1 MKSPVLRWAAFLF
14 ALFHIYCNVFASI
27 SELWLS
33 ALHFGGFCALCAL
46 AANEAIARRTARYW
60 LNGALAVA
68 AVAAAAYLILFE
80 NALYARETEFILSD
94 YLFAALAVALALEFT
109 RRTTGWFMPV
119 LILLSLSYILFLG
132 RYISGVFAFP
142 GLSLETV
149 LYRSFFTS
157 EGMFGL
163 TANISATF
171 VFMFIIF
178 GSFLL
183 KSGAGDFIV
192 RLARCLA
199 GRFVGGAGLVA
210 VVGSGLMG
218 SVSGSA
224 VANTVS
230 IGVISIPMMKRS
242 GFSGRFAAGVEAA
255 ASTGGALMPPVMGAG
270 AFVLASYT
278 QIPYLTII
286 AASAL
291 PAMLYFLTVSYFV
304 RIEARR
310 LGLQPTVVPPTRSTA
325 DDALVSRAPPQG
337 GSDSSS
343 GDEANDR
350 GEQIEK
356 ASTVL
361 KEGWHFVIP
370 LGVLVGAL
378 VSGRTPTTSAA
389 FAILSVI
396 AASYLSP
403 TPMGWRHIFDA
414 VVDGVKNMTSTALL
428 LVAVGIVINV
438 VTTTGVG
445 NAFSLMIVEWA
456 QGSLLITLLLVA
468 LASLV
473 LGMGLPV
480 TASYIVLATLSAPL
494 IFDLISHS
502 ALLNAISAGELPSSV
517 SAALGLFGGD
527 PATATLSDTARAL
540 QEMPLAM
547 KQLIRQE
554 MLSPEMLTG
563 MLLSA
568 HLVIFWLSQDSNV
581 TPPVCLASFAAAGI
595 AGTRPIATGFTS
607 WKVAKGLYLVP
618 VLFAY
623 SPLISGGWPERIEV
637 FLWACLG
644 LYALAGVLQWH
655 LESRLNL
662 FSGGLLLLSGG
673 LLLWTPLP
681 IAYHIAGAAL
691 LGGVIL
697 SQRLGQRFTRRT

>member
-1 MKSPVLRWAAFLF
+1 MNSPYLRWAAFFF

-33 ALHFGGFCALCAL
+33 AIHFGGFCAICAL
-46 AANEAIARRTARYW
+46 MANERESINSRNLEYWINLILAGLAIATT
-60 LNGALAVA
+60 
-68 AVAAAAYLILFE
+68 AYLILFE
-80 NALYARETEFILSD
+80 NALYARETEYILSD
-94 YLFAALAVALALEFT
+94 YFFSIIAIGLAIEFT
-109 RRTTGWFMPV
+109 RRTTGWFMPI
-119 LILLSLSYILFLG
+119 LIMVSLSYILFLG
-132 RYISGVFAFP
+132 RYIGGVFSFP

-149 LYRSFFTS
+149 LYRSYFTS

-163 TANISATF
+163 TANISSTF

-183 KSGAGDFIV
+183 RSGAGDFIV
-192 RLARCLA
+192 RIAQCLA
-199 GRFVGGAGLVA
+199 GRYTGGAGLVA

-230 IGVISIPMMKRS
+230 TGVITIPMMKKS
-242 GFSGRFAAGVEAA
+242 GFSGQFSAGVVAA

-286 AASAL
+286 AASTL
-291 PAMLYFLTVSYFV
+291 PAILYFLTVSYFV
-304 RIEARR
+304 RIEAKR
-310 LGLQPTVVPPTRSTA
+310 LGLQTLPENEKEN
-325 DDALVSRAPPQG
+325 VSG
-337 GSDSSS
+337 
-343 GDEANDR
+343 
-350 GEQIEK
+350 
-356 ASTVL
+356 VL
-361 KEGWHFVIP
+361 KQGWHFIIP
-370 LGVLVGAL
+370 MVVLVTFL
-378 VSGRTPTTSAA
+378 VIGRTPTTSAA

-396 AASYLSP
+396 GASWLSKN
-403 TPMGWRHIFDA
+403 PMMPQDIFDA
-414 VVDGVKNMTSTALL
+414 VVDGVKTMVSTALL
-428 LVAVGIVINV
+428 LVAVGIIINV
-438 VTTTGVG
+438 VTTTGIG

-456 QGSLLITLLLVA
+456 QGSLLITLILVA

-494 IFDLISHS
+494 IYDLISQS
-502 ALLNAISAGELPSSV
+502 QLLIALQAGDLPSNV
-517 SAALGLFGGD
+517 SATLSLFGGD
-527 PATATLSDTARAL
+527 PLVAL
-540 QEMPLAM
+540 REMPLEM
-547 KQLIRQE
+547 KQIIRQE
-554 MLSPEMLTG
+554 MLEPELLTG

-595 AGTRPIATGFTS
+595 AGTSPMATGLTS

-623 SPLISGGWPERIEV
+623 SPLISGTWPERIEV
-637 FLWACLG
+637 FIWACFG

-655 LESRLNL
+655 LEAKINVLVA
-662 FSGGLLLLSGG
+662 GLLLLS
-673 LLLWTPLP
+673 
-681 IAYHIAGAAL
+681 AAL
-691 LGGVIL
+691 LMWTPFPIYFHFIGAVIL
-697 SQRLGQRFTRRT
+697 VAIVVMQNRGSKLVIATAT

>member
-1 MKSPVLRWAAFLF
+1 MKSKYLRWAAFAF
-14 ALFHIYCNVFASI
+14 AVFHIYCNVFASI

-33 ALHFGGFCALCAL
+33 AIHFGGFCAIFAL
-46 AANEAIARRTARYW
+46 MANETEDIDRNSFQFWINVGLALIAISTSS
-60 LNGALAVA
+60 
-68 AVAAAAYLILFE
+68 YLILFE
-80 NALYARETEFILSD
+80 NALYARETEFIISD
-94 YLFAALAVALALEFT
+94 YIFALLAVGLAIEFT

-119 LILLSLSYILFLG
+119 LILISLSYILFLG
-132 RYISGVFAFP
+132 RYIGGVFAFP

-163 TANISATF
+163 TAQISSTF

-183 KSGAGDFIV
+183 RSGAGDFIV
-192 RLARCLA
+192 RLAQCLA
-199 GRFVGGAGLVA
+199 GRFTGGAGLVA

-230 IGVISIPMMKRS
+230 TGVITIPMMKKS
-242 GFSGRFAAGVEAA
+242 GFQGRFSAGVVAA

-278 QIPYLTII
+278 QISYLTII

-291 PAMLYFLTVSYFV
+291 PAILYFLTVSYFV
-304 RIEARR
+304 RIEAKR
-310 LGLQPTVVPPTRSTA
+310 LKLTPTRNA
-325 DDALVSRAPPQG
+325 DSENVS
-337 GSDSSS
+337 D
-343 GDEANDR
+343 
-350 GEQIEK
+350 
-356 ASTVL
+356 VL
-361 KEGWHFVIP
+361 KEGWHFIIP
-370 LGVLVGAL
+370 MIVLVYFL

-403 TPMGWRHIFDA
+403 RPMRAGDIFDA
-414 VVDGVKNMTSTALL
+414 VVEGVKTMVSTALL
-428 LVAVGIVINV
+428 LVAVGIIINV

-456 QGSLLITLLLVA
+456 QGSLLVTLILVA

-494 IFDLISHS
+494 IFDLISQS
-502 ALLNAISAGELPSSV
+502 QLLEALQAGDLPSNV
-517 SAALGLFGGD
+517 AATIGLFGGD
-527 PATATLSDTARAL
+527 PVVAL
-540 QEMPLAM
+540 QEMPLEM

-554 MLSPEMLTG
+554 MIEPELLTG

-568 HLVIFWLSQDSNV
+568 HLIIFWLSQDSNV

-595 AGTRPIATGFTS
+595 AGTRPIATGLTS

-623 SPLISGGWPERIEV
+623 SPLISGTWPERIEV
-637 FLWACLG
+637 FIWSCMG
-644 LYALAGVLQWH
+644 LYAMAGLLQWH
-655 LESRLNL
+655 LESKINL
-662 FSGGLLLLSGG
+662 VIAAGLATSATLLM
-673 LLLWTPLP
+673 WTPFP
-681 IAYHIAGAAL
+681 IYYHGVGAAIL
-691 LGGVIL
+691 LAIIFYQNRNDTIP
-697 SQRLGQRFTRRT
+697 STAIT

>member
-1 MKSPVLRWAAFLF
+1 MKSVYLRWAAFAF

-33 ALHFGGFCALCAL
+33 AIHFGGFCAICAL
-46 AANEAIARRTARYW
+46 MANESDDVENKSIKFWVNMGLALVAIATSS
-60 LNGALAVA
+60 
-68 AVAAAAYLILFE
+68 YLILFE
-80 NALYARETEFILSD
+80 NALYARETEFIMSD
-94 YLFAALAVALALEFT
+94 YIFALLAVGLAIEFT

-119 LILLSLSYILFLG
+119 LILISLSYILFLG

-163 TANISATF
+163 TAQISSTF

-183 KSGAGDFIV
+183 RSGAGDFIV
-192 RLARCLA
+192 RLAQCLA
-199 GRFVGGAGLVA
+199 GRFTGGAGLVA

-230 IGVISIPMMKRS
+230 TGVITIPMMKKS
-242 GFSGRFAAGVEAA
+242 GFQGQFSAGVVAA

-278 QIPYLTII
+278 QISYLTII

-291 PAMLYFLTVSYFV
+291 PAILYFLTVSYFV
-304 RIEARR
+304 RIEAKR
-310 LGLQPTVVPPTRSTA
+310 LKLTPTGNEESENI
-325 DDALVSRAPPQG
+325 
-337 GSDSSS
+337 SD
-343 GDEANDR
+343 
-350 GEQIEK
+350 
-356 ASTVL
+356 VL
-361 KEGWHFVIP
+361 KEGWHFIIP
-370 LGVLVGAL
+370 MIVLVGFL

-396 AASYLSP
+396 GASWISP
-403 TPMGWRHIFDA
+403 KPMKLWDVFDA
-414 VVDGVKNMTSTALL
+414 VVEGVKTMVSTALL
-428 LVAVGIVINV
+428 LVAVGIIINV

-456 QGSLLITLLLVA
+456 QGSLLVTLVLVA

-494 IFDLISHS
+494 IFDLISQS
-502 ALLNAISAGELPSSV
+502 QLLEALQAGDLPSNV
-517 SAALGLFGGD
+517 AATIGLFGGD
-527 PATATLSDTARAL
+527 PVIAL
-540 QEMPLAM
+540 QEMPLEM

-554 MLSPEMLTG
+554 MIEPELLTG

-568 HLVIFWLSQDSNV
+568 HLIIFWLSQDSNV

-595 AGTRPIATGFTS
+595 AGTRPIATGLTS

-623 SPLISGGWPERIEV
+623 SPLISGTWPERIEV
-637 FLWACLG
+637 FIWSCLG
-644 LYALAGVLQWH
+644 LYAMAGLLQWH
-655 LESRLNL
+655 LETKINIMIA
-662 FSGGLLLLSGG
+662 GGLATSAALLM
-673 LLLWTPLP
+673 WTPFP
-681 IAYHIAGAAL
+681 IYFHIAGATIL
-691 LGGVIL
+691 LLIIFF
-697 SQRLGQRFTRRT
+697 QNRNEAAADEIK

>member
-1 MKSPVLRWAAFLF
+1 MKSVYLRWAAFAF

-33 ALHFGGFCALCAL
+33 AIHFGGFCAICAL
-46 AANEAIARRTARYW
+46 MANESDDVENKSIKFW
-60 LNGALAVA
+60 LNVGLALVAVA
-68 AVAAAAYLILFE
+68 TSSYLILFE
-80 NALYARETEFILSD
+80 NALYARETEFIMSD
-94 YLFAALAVALALEFT
+94 YIFALLAVGLAIEFT

-119 LILLSLSYILFLG
+119 LILISLSYILFLG

-163 TANISATF
+163 TAQISSTF

-183 KSGAGDFIV
+183 RSGAGDFIV
-192 RLARCLA
+192 RLAQCLA
-199 GRFVGGAGLVA
+199 GRFTGGAGLVA

-230 IGVISIPMMKRS
+230 TGVITIPMMKKS
-242 GFSGRFAAGVEAA
+242 GFQGQFSAGVVAA

-278 QIPYLTII
+278 QISYLTII

-291 PAMLYFLTVSYFV
+291 PAILYFLTVSYFV
-304 RIEARR
+304 RIEAKR
-310 LGLQPTVVPPTRSTA
+310 LRLTPTGNEESENI
-325 DDALVSRAPPQG
+325 
-337 GSDSSS
+337 SD
-343 GDEANDR
+343 
-350 GEQIEK
+350 
-356 ASTVL
+356 VL
-361 KEGWHFVIP
+361 KEGWHFIIP
-370 LGVLVGAL
+370 MIVLVGFL

-396 AASYLSP
+396 GASWISP
-403 TPMGWRHIFDA
+403 KPMKLWDVFDA
-414 VVDGVKNMTSTALL
+414 VVDGVKTMVSTALL
-428 LVAVGIVINV
+428 LVAVGIIINV

-456 QGSLLITLLLVA
+456 QGSLLVTLVLVA

-494 IFDLISHS
+494 IFDLISQS
-502 ALLNAISAGELPSSV
+502 QLLEALQAGDLPSNV
-517 SAALGLFGGD
+517 AATIGLFGGD
-527 PATATLSDTARAL
+527 PVIAL
-540 QEMPLAM
+540 QEMPLEM

-554 MLSPEMLTG
+554 MIEPELLTG

-568 HLVIFWLSQDSNV
+568 HLIIFWLSQDSNV

-595 AGTRPIATGFTS
+595 AGTRPIATGLTS

-623 SPLISGGWPERIEV
+623 SPLISGTWPERIEV
-637 FLWACLG
+637 FIWSCLG
-644 LYALAGVLQWH
+644 LYAMAGLLQWH
-655 LESRLNL
+655 LETKINIMIA
-662 FSGGLLLLSGG
+662 GGLATSAALLM
-673 LLLWTPLP
+673 WTPFP
-681 IAYHIAGAAL
+681 IYFHIAGATIL
-691 LGGVIL
+691 LLIIFF
-697 SQRLGQRFTRRT
+697 QNRNEAAAIDEIK

>member
-1 MKSPVLRWAAFLF
+1 MRSIYLRWAAFLF

-33 ALHFGGFCALCAL
+33 AIHFGGFCALCAL
-46 AANEAIARRTARYW
+46 IANESDDVSTRSPKYWINVGLALIAVLTS
-60 LNGALAVA
+60 V
-68 AVAAAAYLILFE
+68 YLILFE
-80 NALYARETEFILSD
+80 NALYARETEYIFSD
-94 YLFAALAVALALEFT
+94 YLFSLVAIGLAIEFT
-109 RRTTGWFMPV
+109 RRTTGWFMPI
-119 LILLSLSYILFLG
+119 LILVSLSYILFLG
-132 RYISGVFAFP
+132 RYIPGVFSFP

-183 KSGAGDFIV
+183 RSGAGDFIV
-192 RLARCLA
+192 RLAHCLA
-199 GRFVGGAGLVA
+199 GRFTGGAGLVA
-210 VVGSGLMG
+210 VIGSGLMG

-230 IGVISIPMMKRS
+230 TGVITIPMMKKS
-242 GFSGRFAAGVEAA
+242 GFEGQFSAGVVAA

-278 QIPYLTII
+278 QISYLTII
-286 AASAL
+286 AASTL
-291 PAMLYFLTVSYFV
+291 PAILYFLTVSFFV
-304 RIEARR
+304 RIEAKR
-310 LGLQPTVVPPTRSTA
+310 LGLRPTA
-325 DDALVSRAPPQG
+325 I
-337 GSDSSS
+337 
-343 GDEANDR
+343 
-350 GEQIEK
+350 GETEK
-356 ASTVL
+356 VSTVL
-361 KEGWHFVIP
+361 KEGWHFIIP
-370 LGVLVGAL
+370 MTVLVSFL
-378 VSGRTPTTSAA
+378 VVGRTPTTSAA

-396 AASYLSP
+396 VASWLSKN
-403 TPMGWRHIFDA
+403 PMRLPDIFDA
-414 VVDGVKNMTSTALL
+414 VVEGVQTMVSTALL
-428 LVAVGIVINV
+428 LVAVGIIINV

-456 QGSLLITLLLVA
+456 DGSLLITLILVA

-494 IFDLISHS
+494 IFDLISQA
-502 ALLNAISAGELPSSV
+502 ALLQSIQMAISEGSLPQNV
-517 SAALGLFGGD
+517 A
-527 PATATLSDTARAL
+527 ATLSLFEGGTAAAL
-540 QEMPLAM
+540 EQMPLAM

-554 MLSPEMLTG
+554 MLDPQLLTG

-595 AGTRPIATGFTS
+595 AGTRAMATGLTS
-607 WKVAKGLYLVP
+607 WKVAKGLYLIP

-623 SPLISGGWPERIEV
+623 SPLISGTWPERLEV
-637 FLWACLG
+637 FFWASMGIVCLVR
-644 LYALAGVLQWH
+644 AVTVA
-655 LESRLNL
+655 S
-662 FSGGLLLLSGG
+662 
-673 LLLWTPLP
+673 
-681 IAYHIAGAAL
+681 
-691 LGGVIL
+691 
-697 SQRLGQRFTRRT
+697 

>member
-1 MKSPVLRWAAFLF
+1 MKSAYLRWAAFAF

-33 ALHFGGFCALCAL
+33 AIHFGGFCAICAL
-46 AANEAIARRTARYW
+46 MANESDDVENKSIQFW
-60 LNGALAVA
+60 VNLGLALVAVA
-68 AVAAAAYLILFE
+68 TSSYLILFE
-80 NALYARETEFILSD
+80 NALYARETEFIMSD
-94 YLFAALAVALALEFT
+94 YIFALLAVGLAIEFT

-119 LILLSLSYILFLG
+119 LILISLSYILFLG

-163 TANISATF
+163 TAQISSTF

-183 KSGAGDFIV
+183 RSGAGDFIV
-192 RLARCLA
+192 RLAQCLA
-199 GRFVGGAGLVA
+199 GRFTGGAGLVA

-230 IGVISIPMMKRS
+230 TGVITIPMMKKS
-242 GFSGRFAAGVEAA
+242 GFQGQFSAGVVAA

-278 QIPYLTII
+278 QISYLTII

-291 PAMLYFLTVSYFV
+291 PAILYFLTVSYFV
-304 RIEARR
+304 RIEAKR
-310 LGLQPTVVPPTRSTA
+310 LRLTPTGNEESKNI
-325 DDALVSRAPPQG
+325 
-337 GSDSSS
+337 S
-343 GDEANDR
+343 G
-350 GEQIEK
+350 
-356 ASTVL
+356 VL
-361 KEGWHFVIP
+361 KEGWHFIIP
-370 LGVLVGAL
+370 MVVLVGFL

-396 AASYLSP
+396 GASWISP
-403 TPMGWRHIFDA
+403 KPMKLWDVFDA
-414 VVDGVKNMTSTALL
+414 VVDGVKTMVSTALL
-428 LVAVGIVINV
+428 LVAVGIIINV

-456 QGSLLITLLLVA
+456 QGSLLVTLVLVA

-494 IFDLISHS
+494 IFDLISQS
-502 ALLNAISAGELPSSV
+502 QLLEALQAGDLPSNV
-517 SAALGLFGGD
+517 AATIGLFGGD
-527 PATATLSDTARAL
+527 PVIAL
-540 QEMPLAM
+540 QEMPLEM

-554 MLSPEMLTG
+554 MIEPELLTG

-568 HLVIFWLSQDSNV
+568 HLIIFWLSQDSNV

-595 AGTRPIATGFTS
+595 AGTRPIATGLTS

-623 SPLISGGWPERIEV
+623 SPLISGTWPERIEV
-637 FLWACLG
+637 FIWSCLG
-644 LYALAGVLQWH
+644 LYAMAGLLQWH
-655 LESRLNL
+655 LETKINIMIA
-662 FSGGLLLLSGG
+662 GGLATSAALLM
-673 LLLWTPLP
+673 WTPFP
-681 IAYHIAGAAL
+681 IYFHIAGATIL
-691 LGGVIL
+691 LLIIFF
-697 SQRLGQRFTRRT
+697 QNRNEAAADEIK

>member
-1 MKSPVLRWAAFLF
+1 MKSVYLRWAAFAF

-33 ALHFGGFCALCAL
+33 AIHFGGFCAICAL
-46 AANEAIARRTARYW
+46 MANESDDVENKSIKFW
-60 LNGALAVA
+60 VNVGLALVAVA
-68 AVAAAAYLILFE
+68 TSSYLILFE
-80 NALYARETEFILSD
+80 NALYARETEFIMSD
-94 YLFAALAVALALEFT
+94 YIFALLAVGLAIEFT

-119 LILLSLSYILFLG
+119 LILISLSYILFLG

-163 TANISATF
+163 TAQISSTF

-183 KSGAGDFIV
+183 RSGAGDFIV
-192 RLARCLA
+192 RLAQCLA
-199 GRFVGGAGLVA
+199 GRFTGGAGLVA

-230 IGVISIPMMKRS
+230 TGVITIPMMKKS
-242 GFSGRFAAGVEAA
+242 GFQGQFSAGVVAA

-278 QIPYLTII
+278 QISYLTII

-291 PAMLYFLTVSYFV
+291 PAILYFLTVSYFV
-304 RIEARR
+304 RIEAKR
-310 LGLQPTVVPPTRSTA
+310 LRLTPTGNEESENI
-325 DDALVSRAPPQG
+325 
-337 GSDSSS
+337 SD
-343 GDEANDR
+343 
-350 GEQIEK
+350 
-356 ASTVL
+356 VL
-361 KEGWHFVIP
+361 KEGWHFIIP
-370 LGVLVGAL
+370 MIVLVGFL

-396 AASYLSP
+396 GASWISP
-403 TPMGWRHIFDA
+403 KPMKLWDVFDA
-414 VVDGVKNMTSTALL
+414 VVDGVKTMVSTALL
-428 LVAVGIVINV
+428 LVAVGIIINV

-456 QGSLLITLLLVA
+456 QGSLLVTLVLVA

-494 IFDLISHS
+494 IFDLISQS
-502 ALLNAISAGELPSSV
+502 QLLEALQAGDLPSNV
-517 SAALGLFGGD
+517 AATIGLFGGD
-527 PATATLSDTARAL
+527 PVIAL
-540 QEMPLAM
+540 QEMPLEM

-554 MLSPEMLTG
+554 MIEPELLTG

-568 HLVIFWLSQDSNV
+568 HLIIFWLSQDSNV
-581 TPPVCLASFAAAGI
+581 TCLLYTSDAAD
-595 AGTRPIATGFTS
+595 
-607 WKVAKGLYLVP
+607 
-618 VLFAY
+618 
-623 SPLISGGWPERIEV
+623 E
-637 FLWACLG
+637 
-644 LYALAGVLQWH
+644 
-655 LESRLNL
+655 
-662 FSGGLLLLSGG
+662 
-673 LLLWTPLP
+673 
-681 IAYHIAGAAL
+681 
-691 LGGVIL
+691 
-697 SQRLGQRFTRRT
+697 

>member
-1 MKSPVLRWAAFLF
+1 MKSTYLRWAAFFF

-33 ALHFGGFCALCAL
+33 AIHFGGFCAICAL
-46 AANEAIARRTARYW
+46 MANEHEDLDSTSIKFWINIALAGIAIATSC
-60 LNGALAVA
+60 
-68 AVAAAAYLILFE
+68 YLILFE
-80 NALYARETEFILSD
+80 NALYARETEYILSD
-94 YLFAALAVALALEFT
+94 YIFSLIAVGLAIEFT

-119 LILLSLSYILFLG
+119 LILVSLSYILFLG

-163 TANISATF
+163 TAQISSTF

-183 KSGAGDFIV
+183 RSGAGDFIV
-192 RLARCLA
+192 RLAQCLA
-199 GRFVGGAGLVA
+199 GRFTGGAGLVA
-210 VVGSGLMG
+210 VIGSGLMG

-230 IGVISIPMMKRS
+230 TGVITIPMMKKS
-242 GFSGRFAAGVEAA
+242 GFKAQFSAGVVAA

-278 QIPYLTII
+278 QISYLTII
-286 AASAL
+286 AASTL
-291 PAMLYFLTVSYFV
+291 PAVLYFLTVSYFV
-304 RIEARR
+304 RIEAKR
-310 LGLQPTVVPPTRSTA
+310 LGLNPTA
-325 DDALVSRAPPQG
+325 DEHSEKVSV
-337 GSDSSS
+337 
-343 GDEANDR
+343 
-350 GEQIEK
+350 
-356 ASTVL
+356 VL
-361 KEGWHFVIP
+361 KEGWHFIIP
-370 LGVLVGAL
+370 MVVLVWFL

-396 AASYLSP
+396 AASWISP
-403 TPMGWRHIFDA
+403 KPMHLNDIFDA
-414 VVDGVKNMTSTALL
+414 VVDGVKTMVSTALL
-428 LVAVGIVINV
+428 LVAVGIIINV

-456 QGSLLITLLLVA
+456 QGNLLITLILVA

-494 IFDLISHS
+494 IFDLITQAQLLE
-502 ALLNAISAGELPSSV
+502 ALQVGDLPSNV
-517 SAALGLFGGD
+517 TATIGLFGGD
-527 PATATLSDTARAL
+527 PVIAL
-540 QEMPLAM
+540 QEMPLEM

-554 MLSPEMLTG
+554 MLEPELLTG
-563 MLLSA
+563 LLLSA
-568 HLVIFWLSQDSNV
+568 HLIIFWLSQDSNV

-595 AGTRPIATGFTS
+595 AGTRPMATGLTS
-607 WKVAKGLYLVP
+607 WMVAKGLYLVP

-623 SPLISGGWPERIEV
+623 SPLISGSWPERIEV
-637 FLWACLG
+637 FIWASMG
-644 LYALAGVLQWH
+644 LYALAGILQWH
-655 LESRLNL
+655 LEAKINV
-662 FSGGLLLLSGG
+662 FIAAALLLSAG
-673 LLLWTPLP
+673 LLMWTPLP
-681 IAYHIAGAAL
+681 IYYHLVGATILVAIVIMQSRQNKPPL
-691 LGGVIL
+691 PVTESTPGVNND
-697 SQRLGQRFTRRT
+697 

>member
-1 MKSPVLRWAAFLF
+1 MKSVYLRWAAFAF

-33 ALHFGGFCALCAL
+33 AIHFGGFCAICAL
-46 AANEAIARRTARYW
+46 MANESDDVENKSIKFW
-60 LNGALAVA
+60 VNVGLALVAVA
-68 AVAAAAYLILFE
+68 TSSYLILFE
-80 NALYARETEFILSD
+80 NALYARETEFIMSD
-94 YLFAALAVALALEFT
+94 YIFALLAVGLAIEFT

-119 LILLSLSYILFLG
+119 LILISLSYILFLG

-163 TANISATF
+163 TAQISSTF

-183 KSGAGDFIV
+183 RSGAGDFIV
-192 RLARCLA
+192 RLAQCLA
-199 GRFVGGAGLVA
+199 GRFTGGAGLVA

-230 IGVISIPMMKRS
+230 TGVITIPMMKKS
-242 GFSGRFAAGVEAA
+242 GFQGQFSAGVVAA

-278 QIPYLTII
+278 QISYLTII

-291 PAMLYFLTVSYFV
+291 PAILYFLTVSYFV
-304 RIEARR
+304 RIEAKR
-310 LGLQPTVVPPTRSTA
+310 LRLTPTGNEESENI
-325 DDALVSRAPPQG
+325 
-337 GSDSSS
+337 SD
-343 GDEANDR
+343 
-350 GEQIEK
+350 
-356 ASTVL
+356 VL
-361 KEGWHFVIP
+361 KEGWHFIIP
-370 LGVLVGAL
+370 MIVLVGFL

-396 AASYLSP
+396 GASWISP
-403 TPMGWRHIFDA
+403 KPMKLWDVFDA
-414 VVDGVKNMTSTALL
+414 VVDGVKTMVSTALL
-428 LVAVGIVINV
+428 LVAVGIIINV

-456 QGSLLITLLLVA
+456 QGSLLVTLVLVA

-494 IFDLISHS
+494 IFDLISQS
-502 ALLNAISAGELPSSV
+502 QLLEALQAGDLPSNV
-517 SAALGLFGGD
+517 VATIGLFGGD
-527 PATATLSDTARAL
+527 PVIAL
-540 QEMPLAM
+540 QEMPLEM

-554 MLSPEMLTG
+554 MIEPELLTG

-568 HLVIFWLSQDSNV
+568 HLIIFWLSQDSNV

-595 AGTRPIATGFTS
+595 AGTRPIATGLTS

-623 SPLISGGWPERIEV
+623 SPLISGTWPERIEV
-637 FLWACLG
+637 FIWSCLG
-644 LYALAGVLQWH
+644 LYAMAGLLQWH
-655 LESRLNL
+655 LETKINIMIA
-662 FSGGLLLLSGG
+662 GGLATSAALLM
-673 LLLWTPLP
+673 WTPFP
-681 IAYHIAGAAL
+681 IYFHIAGATIL
-691 LGGVIL
+691 LLIIFF
-697 SQRLGQRFTRRT
+697 QNRNEAAATNEIK

>member
-1 MKSPVLRWAAFLF
+1 MKSPTLRWAAFFF

-33 ALHFGGFCALCAL
+33 AIHFGGFCAICAL
-46 AANEAIARRTARYW
+46 MANEAEDVTIKSASYWINIALA
-60 LNGALAVA
+60 GLAVA
-68 AVAAAAYLILFE
+68 TTAYLILFE
-80 NALYARETEFILSD
+80 NALYARETEYILSD
-94 YLFAALAVALALEFT
+94 YVFSLVAIGLAIEFT
-109 RRTTGWFMPV
+109 RRTTGWFMPA
-119 LILLSLSYILFLG
+119 LILISLSYILFLG
-132 RYISGVFAFP
+132 RYIGGVFSFP

-163 TANISATF
+163 TANISSTF

-183 KSGAGDFIV
+183 RSGAGDFIV
-192 RLARCLA
+192 RLAQCLA
-199 GRFVGGAGLVA
+199 GRYTGGAGLVA
-210 VVGSGLMG
+210 VIGSGLMG

-230 IGVISIPMMKRS
+230 TGVITIPMMKQS
-242 GFSGRFAAGVEAA
+242 GFEARFSAGVVAA

-291 PAMLYFLTVSYFV
+291 PAILYFLTVCYFV
-304 RIEARR
+304 RIEAKR
-310 LGLQPTVVPPTRSTA
+310 LGLNPTHVNGT
-325 DDALVSRAPPQG
+325 
-337 GSDSSS
+337 
-343 GDEANDR
+343 
-350 GEQIEK
+350 EK
-356 ASTVL
+356 VSTVL

-370 LGVLVGAL
+370 MVVLVAL
-378 VSGRTPTTSAA
+378 LVIGRTPTSSAA
-389 FAILSVI
+389 FAIISVI
-396 AASYLSP
+396 GASWLSS
-403 TPMGWRHIFDA
+403 TPMRLPDIFDA
-414 VVDGVKNMTSTALL
+414 VVSGVQTMVSTALL
-428 LVAVGIVINV
+428 LVAVGIIINV

-456 QGSLLITLLLVA
+456 QGSLLITLVLVA

-494 IFDLISHS
+494 IFDLISQS
-502 ALLNAISAGELPSSV
+502 QLLIALQATDLPSSV
-517 SAALGLFGGD
+517 TATLGLFGGD
-527 PATATLSDTARAL
+527 PLIAL
-540 QEMPLAM
+540 QEMPLEM
-547 KQLIRQE
+547 KQIIRKE
-554 MLSPEMLTG
+554 LLEPELLTG

-568 HLVIFWLSQDSNV
+568 HLIIFWLSQDSNV

-595 AGTRPIATGFTS
+595 AGTNPMATGLTS

-623 SPLISGGWPERIEV
+623 SPLIAGTWPERIEV
-637 FLWACLG
+637 FIWSSMG
-644 LYALAGVLQWH
+644 LYAMAGVLQWH
-655 LESRLNL
+655 LETRLNL
-662 FSGGLLLLSGG
+662 GSGAGLLLS
-673 LLLWTPLP
+673 
-681 IAYHIAGAAL
+681 AAL
-691 LGGVIL
+691 LMWAPFPIYLHLIGAAILVAIVIMQNKDSSAAVL
-697 SQRLGQRFTRRT
+697 AK

>member
-1 MKSPVLRWAAFLF
+1 MKSVYLRWAAFAF

-33 ALHFGGFCALCAL
+33 AIHFGGFCAICAL
-46 AANEAIARRTARYW
+46 MANESDDVENKSIKFW
-60 LNGALAVA
+60 LNVGLALVAVA
-68 AVAAAAYLILFE
+68 TSSYLILFE
-80 NALYARETEFILSD
+80 NALYARETEFIMSD
-94 YLFAALAVALALEFT
+94 YIFALLAVGLAIEFT

-119 LILLSLSYILFLG
+119 LILISLSYILFLG

-163 TANISATF
+163 TAQISSTF

-183 KSGAGDFIV
+183 RSGAGDFIV
-192 RLARCLA
+192 RLAQCLA
-199 GRFVGGAGLVA
+199 GRFTGGAGLVA

-230 IGVISIPMMKRS
+230 TGVITIPMMKKS
-242 GFSGRFAAGVEAA
+242 GFQGQFSAGVVAA

-278 QIPYLTII
+278 QISYLTII

-291 PAMLYFLTVSYFV
+291 PAILYFLTVSYFV
-304 RIEARR
+304 RIEAKR
-310 LGLQPTVVPPTRSTA
+310 LRLTPTGNEESE
-325 DDALVSRAPPQG
+325 SI
-337 GSDSSS
+337 SD
-343 GDEANDR
+343 
-350 GEQIEK
+350 
-356 ASTVL
+356 VL
-361 KEGWHFVIP
+361 KEGWHFIIP
-370 LGVLVGAL
+370 MIVLVGFL

-396 AASYLSP
+396 GASWISP
-403 TPMGWRHIFDA
+403 KPMKLWDVFDA
-414 VVDGVKNMTSTALL
+414 VVDGVKTMVSTALL
-428 LVAVGIVINV
+428 LVAVGIIINV

-456 QGSLLITLLLVA
+456 QGSLLVTLVLVA

-494 IFDLISHS
+494 IFDLISQS
-502 ALLNAISAGELPSSV
+502 QLLEALQAGDLPSNV
-517 SAALGLFGGD
+517 AATIGLFGGD
-527 PATATLSDTARAL
+527 PVIAL
-540 QEMPLAM
+540 QEMPLEM

-554 MLSPEMLTG
+554 MIEPELLTG

-568 HLVIFWLSQDSNV
+568 HLIIFWLSQDSNV

-595 AGTRPIATGFTS
+595 AGTRPIATGLTS

-623 SPLISGGWPERIEV
+623 SPLISGTWPERIEV
-637 FLWACLG
+637 FIWSCLG
-644 LYALAGVLQWH
+644 LYAMAGLLQWH
-655 LESRLNL
+655 LETKINIMIA
-662 FSGGLLLLSGG
+662 GGLATSAALLM
-673 LLLWTPLP
+673 WTPFP
-681 IAYHIAGAAL
+681 IYFHIAGATIL
-691 LGGVIL
+691 LLIIFF
-697 SQRLGQRFTRRT
+697 QNRNEAAATDEIK

>member
-1 MKSPVLRWAAFLF
+1 MKSTYLRWAAFFF

-33 ALHFGGFCALCAL
+33 AIHFGGFCAICAL
-46 AANEAIARRTARYW
+46 MANESDSVSRSSLTYWTNIGLACLAIATS
-60 LNGALAVA
+60 
-68 AVAAAAYLILFE
+68 AYLMLFE
-80 NALYARETEFILSD
+80 NALYARETEYIFSD
-94 YLFAALAVALALEFT
+94 YVFSLIAIALAIEFT

-132 RYISGVFAFP
+132 RYIAGVFAFP

-163 TANISATF
+163 TARISSTF

-183 KSGAGDFIV
+183 RSGAGDFIV
-192 RLARCLA
+192 RMANCLA
-199 GRFVGGAGLVA
+199 GRYTGGAGLVA

-230 IGVISIPMMKRS
+230 TGVITIPMMKKS
-242 GFSGRFAAGVEAA
+242 GFTGQFSAGVVAA

-270 AFVLASYT
+270 AFILASYT
-278 QIPYLTII
+278 QISYLTII
-286 AASAL
+286 AAAAL

-304 RIEARR
+304 RIEAKR
-310 LGLQPTVVPPTRSTA
+310 LGLTPASAGETEK
-325 DDALVSRAPPQG
+325 VSA
-337 GSDSSS
+337 
-343 GDEANDR
+343 
-350 GEQIEK
+350 
-356 ASTVL
+356 VL
-361 KEGWHFVIP
+361 KEGWHFIIP
-370 LGVLVGAL
+370 MVVLVGTL

-389 FAILSVI
+389 FATLSVI
-396 AASYLSP
+396 AASWISSNR
-403 TPMGWRHIFDA
+403 MGLPDIFDA
-414 VVDGVKNMTSTALL
+414 VVDGVKTMVSTALL
-428 LVAVGIVINV
+428 LVAVGIIINV
-438 VTTTGVG
+438 VTTTGIG

-456 QGSLLITLLLVA
+456 QGSLLATLILVA

-494 IFDLISHS
+494 IFDLISQS
-502 ALLNAISAGELPSSV
+502 QLLTALQAGDLPSNV
-517 SAALGLFGGD
+517 AATLGLFGGD
-527 PATATLSDTARAL
+527 PLTAL
-540 QEMPLAM
+540 QEMPLEM
-547 KQLIRQE
+547 KQLVRQE
-554 MLSPEMLTG
+554 MLEPEMLTG

-568 HLVIFWLSQDSNV
+568 HLIIFWLSQDSNV

-595 AGTRPIATGFTS
+595 AGTRPMATGLTS

-623 SPLISGGWPERIEV
+623 TPLISGSWPERIEV
-637 FLWACLG
+637 FVWSCMG
-644 LYALAGVLQWH
+644 LYAMAGLLQWH
-655 LESRLNL
+655 LEAKINL
-662 FSGGLLLLSGG
+662 FIAGLLLLSAS
-673 LLLWTPLP
+673 LLMWYPFP
-681 IAYHIAGAAL
+681 IYYHFIGAG
-691 LGGVIL
+691 IL
-697 SQRLGQRFTRRT
+697 VGIIVFQNREATAVAKLSN

>member
-1 MKSPVLRWAAFLF
+1 MKSVYLRWAAFAF

-33 ALHFGGFCALCAL
+33 AIHFGGFCAICAL
-46 AANEAIARRTARYW
+46 MANESDDVENKSIKFW
-60 LNGALAVA
+60 LNVGLALVAVA
-68 AVAAAAYLILFE
+68 TSSYLILFE
-80 NALYARETEFILSD
+80 NALYARETEFIMSD
-94 YLFAALAVALALEFT
+94 YIFALLAVGLAIEFT

-119 LILLSLSYILFLG
+119 LILISLSYILFLG

-163 TANISATF
+163 TAQISSTF

-183 KSGAGDFIV
+183 RSGAGDFIV
-192 RLARCLA
+192 RLAQCLA
-199 GRFVGGAGLVA
+199 GRFTGGAGLVA

-230 IGVISIPMMKRS
+230 TGVITIPMMKKS
-242 GFSGRFAAGVEAA
+242 GFQGQFSAGVVAA

-278 QIPYLTII
+278 QISYLTII

-291 PAMLYFLTVSYFV
+291 PAILYFLTVSYFV
-304 RIEARR
+304 RIEAKR
-310 LGLQPTVVPPTRSTA
+310 LRLTPTGNEESENI
-325 DDALVSRAPPQG
+325 
-337 GSDSSS
+337 SD
-343 GDEANDR
+343 
-350 GEQIEK
+350 
-356 ASTVL
+356 VL
-361 KEGWHFVIP
+361 KEGWHFIIP
-370 LGVLVGAL
+370 MIVLVGFL

-389 FAILSVI
+389 FAILRVI
-396 AASYLSP
+396 GASWISP
-403 TPMGWRHIFDA
+403 KPMKLWDVFDA
-414 VVDGVKNMTSTALL
+414 VVDGVKTMVSTALL
-428 LVAVGIVINV
+428 LVAVGIIINV

-456 QGSLLITLLLVA
+456 QGSLLVTLVLVA

-494 IFDLISHS
+494 IFDLISQS
-502 ALLNAISAGELPSSV
+502 QLLEALQAGDLPSNV
-517 SAALGLFGGD
+517 AATIGLFGGD
-527 PATATLSDTARAL
+527 PVIAL
-540 QEMPLAM
+540 QEMPLEM

-554 MLSPEMLTG
+554 MIEPELLTG

-568 HLVIFWLSQDSNV
+568 HLIIFWLSQDSNV

-595 AGTRPIATGFTS
+595 AGTRPIATGLTS

-623 SPLISGGWPERIEV
+623 SPLISGTWPERIEV
-637 FLWACLG
+637 FIWSCLG
-644 LYALAGVLQWH
+644 LYAMAGLLQWH
-655 LESRLNL
+655 LETKINIMIA
-662 FSGGLLLLSGG
+662 GGLATSAALLM
-673 LLLWTPLP
+673 WTPFP
-681 IAYHIAGAAL
+681 IYFHIAGATIL
-691 LGGVIL
+691 LLIIFFQNRNEAAA
-697 SQRLGQRFTRRT
+697 SAATDKIK